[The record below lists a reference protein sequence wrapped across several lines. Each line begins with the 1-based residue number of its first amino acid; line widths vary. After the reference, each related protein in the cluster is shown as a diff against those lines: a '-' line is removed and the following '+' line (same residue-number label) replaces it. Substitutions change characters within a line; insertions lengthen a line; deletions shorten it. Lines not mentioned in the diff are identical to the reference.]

1 MQKEIKKTVKP
12 RLPKKMVITNE
23 QRIATIKEIE
33 EAEKKFSDELLPKFK
48 LLGVD
53 IKGIFGGIVRNQGGE
68 NVANDFTATLNEI
81 KLEAFNK
88 LK

>member
-1 MQKEIKKTVKP
+1 MPKENKKTIKP
-12 RLPKKMVITNE
+12 KLPKKIVITNE
-23 QRIATIKEIE
+23 QRIKTIKEIE
-33 EAEKKFSDELLPKFK
+33 EAEKKFADEMIPKFK

-53 IKGIFGGIVRNQGGE
+53 IKGIFGGILRETNDQ
-68 NVANDFTATLNEI
+68 NVAVDFTGILNYI